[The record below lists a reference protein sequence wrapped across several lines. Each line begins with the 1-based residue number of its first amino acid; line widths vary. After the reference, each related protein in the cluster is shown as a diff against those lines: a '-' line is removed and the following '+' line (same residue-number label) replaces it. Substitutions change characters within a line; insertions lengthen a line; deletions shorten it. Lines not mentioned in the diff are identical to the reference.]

1 MRELVESKNYPEL
14 YNCYAVWI
22 TDNRQFFT
30 TGSAQITMPD
40 SEIRKPF
47 GFRSFLKTFITDES
61 KLHTVEQDASEYLS
75 AHPDEFVQNAD
86 IFVKQFPNIIKNRQ
100 EKLKQKTKKSNA
112 KLTEYFEQQSM
123 DFTPKSN
130 ETETERLLAMAQKHG
145 AKMFKKGDLEIH
157 F

>member
-47 GFRSFLKTFITDES
+47 GFRSFLKTFITDDS

-75 AHPDEFVQNAD
+75 AHPDD
-86 IFVKQFPNIIKNRQ
+86 C
-100 EKLKQKTKKSNA
+100 
-112 KLTEYFEQQSM
+112 
-123 DFTPKSN
+123 
-130 ETETERLLAMAQKHG
+130 LLYTSPSPRDRTRSRMPSSA
-145 AKMFKKGDLEIH
+145 
-157 F
+157 